1 VGGGGSSTMGNMKS
15 GRVVLLGDCLPGDV
29 GGEKGTLESSIV
41 LLRISSW
48 ECGSGGV
55 RYGAGG
61 TTS

>member
-1 VGGGGSSTMGNMKS
+1 MGNMKS